1 MMEQEIDVLNSPL
14 IDKLCRKNDPYNEI
28 NGILDSTCY
37 FDRDIVEANT
47 IQDAISMFKM
57 KFMFHQCLKT
67 QDFTDINDYI
77 ENEGPK
83 SCRNGKMEKQPRTS
97 GDAAEKASMVAKYI
111 NEEVKE
117 GYAAKNLGDVLKT
130 IIHAEPKLGL
140 WSAAVVKKA
149 KINSTTDVPY
159 ALVDY
164 FKNRF
169 PEFLQSLQ
177 RDPLEEKA
185 NMMQNKA
192 DKDRVKIAKVLMQTK
207 LREDKK

>member
-1 MMEQEIDVLNSPL
+1 
-14 IDKLCRKNDPYNEI
+14 
-28 NGILDSTCY
+28 
-37 FDRDIVEANT
+37 
-47 IQDAISMFKM
+47 MFKM